1 MSPFVEIVFDCLP
14 LRSVERLD
22 IPLDASPVFRAQC
35 ERIKRAVEKHGMH
48 NSYYLHH
55 GRCVFRLTND
65 ANVGLIAMGFEGIVL
80 TDADDL
86 KTIHADLEAE
96 ISEETCDWLTAPIVA
111 WFQETVRRAVMVEFE
126 RYIAAGDLQKT
137 IQRIAKL
144 QETMDARGGFIGM
157 GL

>member
-22 IPLDASPVFRAQC
+22 IPLDASPGFRAQC
-35 ERIKRAVEKHGMH
+35 ERIKRAVEKNGMH

-55 GRCVFRLTND
+55 GHCTFRLTND
-65 ANVGLIAMGFEGIVL
+65 DKVGLIALRFEGTVL
-80 TDADDL
+80 TDTDDL
-86 KTIHADLEAE
+86 KTIQADLEAE
-96 ISEETCDWLTAPIVA
+96 ISEETCEWLTAPIVA
-111 WFQETVRRAVMVEFE
+111 WFQETVQRAVMVEFD
-126 RYIAAGDLQKT
+126 RYISAGDLQKT

-144 QETMDARGGFIGM
+144 QEAMDARGGFIGM

>member
-22 IPLDASPVFRAQC
+22 IPLDASPGFRARC

-65 ANVGLIAMGFEGIVL
+65 DNVGLIALGFEGTVL
-80 TDADDL
+80 TDSDDL

-111 WFQETVRRAVMVEFE
+111 WFQETVRRAVMVEFD

-137 IQRIAKL
+137 ILRIAKL
-144 QETMDARGGFIGM
+144 QEAMDAHGGFVGM

>member
-1 MSPFVEIVFDCLP
+1 MNPFVEIVFDCLP

-22 IPLDASPVFRAQC
+22 IPLDASPGFRARC
-35 ERIKRAVEKHGMH
+35 ERIKGAMEKHGMH

-65 ANVGLIAMGFEGIVL
+65 DKVGLIAMGFEGTVL
-80 TDADDL
+80 TDGDDL
-86 KTIHADLEAE
+86 KAVRVNLESQL
-96 ISEETCDWLTAPIVA
+96 SEETCDWLTAPIVA
-111 WFQETVRRAVMVEFE
+111 WFQETVQRAVMVEFD

-144 QETMDARGGFIGM
+144 QETMDARGGFVGM